1 MLFQI
6 VLERSLILF
15 TLNRYII
22 KLSIHPFQQTFVNVF
37 IPISVLL
44 LMCWHVTKLELPNM
58 EGIWSGYKAINGN
71 LGILSIKIWRIK
83 EVYWKLGP

>member
-44 LMCWHVTKLELPNM
+44 LMC
-58 EGIWSGYKAINGN
+58 
-71 LGILSIKIWRIK
+71 
-83 EVYWKLGP
+83 